1 MPAQN
6 DDEGNGEA
14 PQPDRGPPTPIVE
27 EIATDKVGE
36 MSEIRVDFEAL
47 EHNLGK
53 RDILS

>member
-1 MPAQN
+1 MMVKKMVKLPS
-6 DDEGNGEA
+6 
-14 PQPDRGPPTPIVE
+14 RTKGPRTPIVE